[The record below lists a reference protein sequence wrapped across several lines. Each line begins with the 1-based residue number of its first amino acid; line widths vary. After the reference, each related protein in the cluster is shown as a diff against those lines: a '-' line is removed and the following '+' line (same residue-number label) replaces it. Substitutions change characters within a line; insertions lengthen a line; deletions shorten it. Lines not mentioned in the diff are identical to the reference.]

1 METTAAARI
10 RQSRKPAQG
19 NLTQAVPAAHLVS
32 RVAPNDRALL
42 LARYCEVRR
51 MTEDLAAPLSAED
64 QTVQSMSDASPTKW
78 HRAHTTWFFET
89 VVLAALDGA
98 YAPLDSRYAY
108 LFNSYYDSLG
118 ARHPRAQRGVLT
130 RPTCA
135 EVADYRAAID
145 ERIVAFING
154 ASAATWQKATPLIM
168 LGLHHEQQHQELL
181 LTDILHAFSCNPL
194 LPTYRPAA
202 AAPSTGSSSMR
213 WIPFG
218 EGIYD
223 IGHADGGFAFD
234 NEGPRHRVALRPY
247 GLASRPVTNG
257 EWLAFMDDGGYRDPH
272 HWLSDGWA
280 TKQEQ
285 QWSAPLHWRAEGGA
299 WKRYSFGGLSPI
311 DPHAPVTNVSFYEAD
326 AYARW
331 AGKRLPTEAEWE
343 VAARTVPIKG
353 NFLET
358 GALEPRGAVD
368 EGLTQMFGDVWE
380 WTQSAYTPYPGFR
393 PYEGA
398 VSEYNGKFMV
408 NQLVLRGGSCLT
420 PASHMRATYRNFFHP
435 QTRWQIAGL
444 RLADDA

>member
-1 METTAAARI
+1 M
-10 RQSRKPAQG
+10 
-19 NLTQAVPAAHLVS
+19 
-32 RVAPNDRALL
+32 L
-42 LARYCEVRR
+42 LARYREVRR
-51 MTEDLAAPLSAED
+51 MTEVLAAPLSAED
-64 QTVQSMSDASPTKW
+64 QTVQSMPDASPTKW

-89 VVLAALDGA
+89 VVLAAHDGA
-98 YAPLDSRYAY
+98 NAPHDSRYAY

-145 ERIVAFING
+145 GRIVAFING
-154 ASAATWQKATPLIM
+154 ASTATWQKASSLIM

-194 LPTYRPAA
+194 LPAYRPAA
-202 AAPSTGSSSMR
+202 AAPSAGSSPIR

-223 IGHADGGFAFD
+223 IGHADDGFAFD

-247 GLASRPVTNG
+247 ALASRPVTNG
-257 EWLAFMDDGGYRDPH
+257 EWLSFMKDGGYRDPH

-280 TKQEQ
+280 TAQEQ
-285 QWSAPLHWRAEGGA
+285 KWSAPLHSRAEGGA

-311 DPHAPVTNVSFYEAD
+311 DPHAPVTNLSFYEAD

-343 VAARTVPIKG
+343 VAARTVPIEG
-353 NFLET
+353 NFLEA
-358 GALEPRGAVD
+358 GVLEPRGATG

-380 WTQSAYTPYPGFR
+380 WTQSAYAPYPGFR

-444 RLADDA
+444 RLADDV